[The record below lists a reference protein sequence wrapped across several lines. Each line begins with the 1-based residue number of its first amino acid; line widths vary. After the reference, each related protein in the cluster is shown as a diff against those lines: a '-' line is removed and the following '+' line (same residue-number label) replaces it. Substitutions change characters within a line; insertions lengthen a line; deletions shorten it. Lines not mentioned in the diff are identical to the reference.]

1 MSLSKSEAMGVLV
14 MLAGI
19 NTPEGLAGAG
29 KVGKSIL
36 GQLVDMDDELYK
48 ETIRTFLES
57 AIDGLEL
64 SKEAISQYKVQ

>member
-19 NTPEGLAGAG
+19 NTPDGLAGASQ
-29 KVGKSIL
+29 VGKSIL

-48 ETIRTFLES
+48 ETIKTFLDS
-57 AIDGLEL
+57 AIAGLEL